1 MAWDEWEQLKA
12 GSAQGGSDRMRLN
25 QAASVDGGGSGTSAG
40 DLRSDKKAWARAG
53 QGVKGLKEGV
63 GQGATALSDGQAG
76 LGDGANVLSAA
87 AQTELY
93 DSWKKYLGDVN
104 GRCEALGGLLE
115 GAGHDLARSDEAVLG
130 DLNRLKARY
139 EDTEA
144 VGGQAKGN

>member
-12 GSAQGGSDRMRLN
+12 GSAQSGSDRMRLN

-87 AQTELY
+87 AQKELY

>member
-12 GSAQGGSDRMRLN
+12 GSAQRGSDRMRLN

-40 DLRSDKKAWARAG
+40 DLRSDKKAWTRAG

-63 GQGATALSDGQAG
+63 GQGMTALSDGQAG
-76 LGDGANVLSAA
+76 LGDGANVQSAA
-87 AQTELY
+87 AQKDLY